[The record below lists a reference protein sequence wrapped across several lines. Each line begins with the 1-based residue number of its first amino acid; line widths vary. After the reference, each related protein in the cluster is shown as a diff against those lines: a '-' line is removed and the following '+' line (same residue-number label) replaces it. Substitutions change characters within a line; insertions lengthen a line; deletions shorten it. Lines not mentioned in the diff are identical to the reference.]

1 MHFGALRAENRL
13 VGRFTRHFIIPF
25 LVLAVPLGIFAGL
38 GFVSAERQLA
48 RTREDAIGRT
58 VDAVTALV
66 DEYQQALERE
76 TRLLARDP
84 AVIEGTAKGDW
95 ATLARGASPRVL
107 AVTQDGLADF
117 IAIRDGRGAPLV
129 QVPAGPPPSL
139 PGMPPS
145 SEPTTALRL
154 AGGRPYFLVVAPI
167 TGATERAPFGAAG
180 TVVAGR
186 RLDGL
191 ATSLDRLPARP
202 AVVFLAGDRALA
214 ASRSD
219 LPAAGWTPAT
229 GSGVVAVAGDP
240 WALRRL
246 ETPLASSPDGAL
258 WVALP
263 VREFVRAERR
273 LLYEFLALLAAG
285 AVVLAAVVLAFLP
298 QAPRARRAGG
308 PRVDSPRVAL
318 ERRNRE
324 LEALNAVSATIGRG
338 ADLATTAGETLE
350 VVRGLAS
357 MDVGSVY
364 RVDLTGSQ
372 LIMVAQ
378 SGFDPRYVERFR
390 VRPLEGSRVGDAVR
404 TGKILVTHLDVTP
417 PSEQEL
423 REMAAERAHRTQLA
437 IPIPVEKQT
446 WGVMALVS
454 REQREFSAEEMAIL
468 SSVTQQVGLAVERA
482 RLRDMAAARLSRLE
496 AQRVIERHISEQ
508 LDTEEL
514 LVVIARS
521 TQRLIGGGYAAL
533 YMLEGDTFRPRAWS
547 DIGDWIRDV
556 RFRTGTGVAGA
567 AILSGRG
574 VMVNDY
580 PSSPQAMAEFV
591 PFTSRLLAAP
601 LMAGGRALGVMTAGR
616 GLGAE
621 AFTDEDLSTLTDFA
635 TQAAVALEHARLF
648 DEATRNAAQYQAL
661 LEVSGVVSST
671 LEVDRVLD
679 LVVDRCQALLGVAA
693 LGVSRLDRATGF
705 LVYERGR
712 GLSPEFL
719 RTLQVRLGEGTTGGA
734 AERREPVWTDD
745 ILNDPAV
752 SLSPTTRAVVER
764 EGYRAV
770 LSVPLVSKGEVL
782 GALSAYWWEPHT
794 PSASEISVMSALAG
808 QAAVALDNARLF
820 AQERDRK
827 ASLSSLL
834 EINKKIGALAAP
846 ETLLGSIAEEAA
858 RLLEVDNAGFRL
870 LDGDDLVVAGVFGT
884 AAETMVRPRLRV
896 GESLSGKVLS
906 SGQALMCELEGA
918 DVVADHLAAGQR
930 LGYTHYLGVPLMVG
944 ERPIGV
950 LVFRGRRSFTAREQE
965 LAETFAGQAAIAI
978 DHSRLYREA
987 SEQAERMRAVAELGR
1002 VLVSTLDEARVLE
1015 LVATHA
1021 RETLAMPDLAI
1032 WLRDGDTDLMRF
1044 AVGQGQFSE
1053 PLSARAEPLRM
1064 DEGVV
1069 GRALVER
1076 SPVWTLDVLADPRI
1090 RLSPGSRHWIEEIG
1104 GRAILAV
1111 PLVREHLQGAL
1122 VAYRPA
1128 GSRFTDREIE
1138 YLSVFA
1144 NQVAAALENAR
1155 LYEALDVR
1163 AARLR
1168 SLTRLAHIVSSSLD
1182 MDEVLQA
1189 IAEAAAELIA
1199 VPVASFWVADEA
1211 ARSLTVRT
1219 VSDQLG
1225 LGLPYQEL
1233 PFGESAAGWVALHR
1247 EPLEIA
1253 DVQHDARFAGKEW
1266 AASRGLPS
1274 LLAVPI
1280 IVQDSLL
1287 GVLTLNGRGPIRL
1300 GPDDQQVLD
1309 SFVAQAGVAIRNA
1322 GLYGE
1327 TRGRLEQSRALLEI
1341 AEILNSTLDS
1351 KRILRQVAIKIAQLC
1366 RVDRCSIQRWE
1377 GGRVVP
1383 LMSQYADG
1391 RQDPARWEEFRRLA
1405 STLPLDPPLHSR
1417 AVQTRRPV
1425 IIPDATTSDLVP
1437 RSWVEAFGV
1446 KATVAVPLI
1455 RQDEV
1460 IGVMILDR
1468 TDRPTA
1474 FESWQVDLAMA
1485 IAGQLALSL
1494 TNAGLY
1500 TQVQE
1505 RLRETTAL
1513 LAVGRALSQPDSP
1526 QNVMQAVAR
1535 EVGEAFGADM
1545 VAIHT
1550 LDGERDALVP
1560 LAGYH
1565 VPEGL
1570 VEHFAAHPFLLSR
1583 FPALNHV
1590 WRDGRAAWTGDV
1602 HADSRFDQAS
1612 LEGIPPHSVLFAPT
1626 TVRGEPVG
1634 AIFLV
1639 WWQTGRE
1646 FSDSEVRLVEG
1657 VAAQVGLGMENAKLV
1672 RQTEQ
1677 KLQETETLLSVSQ
1690 ALASTLD
1697 LDALTRQFLRHVA
1710 HGLAA
1715 DTAGVWLLEDNG
1727 EWLAP
1732 IAGYHVP
1739 PEPLAALRETR
1750 IHLGEDSF
1758 FGEAARR
1765 RQSVISTDAANDAR
1779 VPEAVRRAAPL
1790 RTLLFVPIV
1799 AQEQMIGG
1807 FVAGWWHEA
1816 RDLREAE
1823 LRLMEAV
1830 ASQAGVAL
1838 QNARLFQDN
1847 QRRVQELSVLHELS
1861 RAVTG
1866 QLDQSGLLDT
1876 VYQQVARVLEV
1887 RSMAVVLLEE
1897 EHDRLRVVLRVRD
1910 GRRCDEEEPH
1920 FYPRRAAGLSGSV
1933 FETGRPIRTTD
1944 YAADCARRGVAPLV
1958 AALGMPHCLIVP
1970 MTAGDRVLG
1979 VLALRSPDRAFT
1991 DADERLLVNIA
2002 QLTALMLRSARLYEE
2017 RTRAFGEL
2025 AAAQDQ
2031 LVRTEKLRALGEM
2044 ASGVAHDFNNVLAS
2058 ILGRAQLLL
2067 ERVQDVKLRQW
2078 LKVIERAAMDG
2089 ARTVRRLQD
2098 FTGIRRDQPA
2108 VAVDLNQ
2115 IVQQVLE
2122 ATESTWRQDARRR
2135 AVEIEVVT
2143 DLAHHLPPI
2152 AGDPAEL
2159 REAFTNLVLN
2169 AIDAMPNGG
2178 RLTLRTGTPDGQVAV
2193 EVIDTGTGIPEPI
2206 RQKIFDPFFTT
2217 KGPKGTGLGLSM
2229 AYGILARHSGRITV
2243 ESEEGQGTTFRLVFP
2258 PTDRVAEAAPTPAP
2272 PTDSSVAL
2280 RCLVVDDEEEVAEVV
2295 ADILTTAGHVAVVE
2309 GSGQAAVDRLA
2320 AERFDLIFTD
2330 LAMPGMTGWQ
2340 LARAVKTKTPEVP
2353 VVMMS
2358 GFGVEVAPEEL
2369 RTNGVDLVLSKPLQ
2383 IQDVLRAVAA
2393 IQRTGGRG
2401 LAGAGAS

>member
-1 MHFGALRAENRL
+1 M
-13 VGRFTRHFIIPF
+13 GRFIRHFTVPF
-25 LVLAVPLGIFAGL
+25 LVLAIPLGILAGL

-48 RTREDAIGRT
+48 RTREGAIART
-58 VDAVTALV
+58 VDAVSALV
-66 DEYQQALERE
+66 GDYQDALKRE
-76 TRLLARDP
+76 TLLLARDP
-84 AVIEGTAKGDW
+84 AIIEGTAKGDW

-139 PGMPPS
+139 PGMAPTG
-145 SEPTTALRL
+145 EPITALRL

-167 TGATERAPFGAAG
+167 SGATESAPFGATG

-191 ATSLDRLPARP
+191 AASLARLPASP
-202 AVVFLAGDRALA
+202 AVLFLVGDRALA
-214 ASRSD
+214 TSRPD
-219 LPAAGWTPAT
+219 LPATGWTPAV
-229 GSGVVAVAGDP
+229 GSGIATVAGEP

-246 ETPLASSPDGAL
+246 ETAAASSPDGAL
-258 WVALP
+258 WVALS
-263 VREFVRAERR
+263 VREFAQAERR
-273 LLYEFLALLAAG
+273 LLFEFLALLAGG
-285 AVVLAAVVLAFLP
+285 AVVLVGVVLAFLP
-298 QAPRARRAGG
+298 PAHRPRRARG
-308 PRVDSPRVAL
+308 PRPDSPRVAL

-338 ADLATTAGETLE
+338 ADLETTASETLE

-357 MDVGSVY
+357 MDVGSLY
-364 RVDLTGSQ
+364 RVDATGTQ
-372 LIMVAQ
+372 LVMVAQ
-378 SGFDPRYVERFR
+378 SGFDPRHLERFL
-390 VRPLEGSRVGDAVR
+390 VRPLEGSRIGDAVR
-404 TGKILVTHLDVTP
+404 TGHILVTNLDVTP
-417 PSEQEL
+417 PSDQAL
-423 REMAAERAHRTQLA
+423 RQMAAERAHRTQLA

-454 REQREFSAEEMAIL
+454 RDQREFSAEEMAIL
-468 SSVTQQVGLAVERA
+468 SSVAQQVGLAVERA
-482 RLRDMAAARLSRLE
+482 RLRDMAATRLSRLE

-514 LVVIARS
+514 LVLIARS
-521 TQRLIGGGYAAL
+521 AQRLIGGGYAAL
-533 YMLEGDTFRPRAWS
+533 YMLEGDTLRPRAWS
-547 DIGDWIRDV
+547 DIGDWIRDLHV
-556 RFRTGTGVAGA
+556 KTGTGVAGVTM
-567 AILSGRG
+567 LSGRG

-580 PSSPQAMAEFV
+580 AASPHAIAEFV

-616 GLGAE
+616 GPGAPP
-621 AFTDEDLSTLTDFA
+621 FSDEDLSTLTDFA

-693 LGVSRLDRATGF
+693 LGVSRLDRSTGL

-712 GLSPEFL
+712 GLSTEFL
-719 RTLQVRLGEGTTGGA
+719 SSLQVRLGEGTTGRA
-734 AERREPVWTDD
+734 AQLREPTWTEDV
-745 ILNDPAV
+745 LNDPAV
-752 SLSPTTRAVVER
+752 SLSPGTRALVER

-782 GALSAYWWEPHT
+782 GALAAYWWEPHT
-794 PSASEISVMSALAG
+794 PSASEISVMTALAG

-846 ETLLGSIAEEAA
+846 EALLTSIAEEAA

-870 LDGDDLVVAGVFGT
+870 LDGNDLVVAGLYGT
-884 AAETMVRPRLRV
+884 AAETMRRPRIRA

-906 SGQALMCELEGA
+906 SGQALMCELEGS
-918 DVVADHLAAGQR
+918 DILPDHQAAGHR
-930 LGYTHYLGVPLMVG
+930 LGYTHYLGVPLLVG

-950 LVFRGRRSFTAREQE
+950 LVFRGRRAFTAREQE

-978 DHSRLYREA
+978 DHSRLYRDA

-1002 VLVSTLDEARVLE
+1002 ELVSTLDEKRVLE

-1021 RETLAMPDLAI
+1021 RETLEMPDLAI
-1032 WLRDGDTDLMRF
+1032 WLRDGENDFMRF
-1044 AVGQGQFSE
+1044 VVGKGQFSG
-1053 PLSARAEPLRM
+1053 PLTDRARPLRM

-1069 GRALVER
+1069 GRALLER
-1076 SPVWTLDVLADPRI
+1076 SPVWTPDVLADPRI
-1090 RLSPGSRHWIEEIG
+1090 HLSPESRLWIEEVG

-1111 PLVREHLQGAL
+1111 PLIREHLEGAL
-1122 VAYRPA
+1122 VAYRQA
-1128 GSRFTDREIE
+1128 GERFTEREVE

-1199 VPVASFWVADEA
+1199 VPLATFWVADEA
-1211 ARSLTVRT
+1211 ARSLTVRA
-1219 VSDQLG
+1219 VSDRLG
-1225 LGLPYQEL
+1225 LGLQYREL
-1233 PFGESAAGWVALHR
+1233 PFGEGATGWVALHR
-1247 EPLEIA
+1247 EALEIA
-1253 DVQHDARFAGKEW
+1253 DVQQDPRFAGKEW
-1266 AASRGLPS
+1266 AASHALPS

-1287 GVLTLNGRGPIRL
+1287 GVLTANGRGPIRL
-1300 GPDDQQVLD
+1300 GPDDRQLLD
-1309 SFVAQAGVAIRNA
+1309 TFVAQAGVAIRNA

-1327 TRGRLEQSRALLEI
+1327 TRGRLEESRALLEV

-1351 KRILRQVAIKIAQLC
+1351 RRLLREVAIKIAQVC
-1366 RVDRCSIQRWE
+1366 RVDRCSIQRWVD
-1377 GGRVVP
+1377 GRVVP

-1391 RQDPARWEEFRRLA
+1391 RQDAALWERYRNLT
-1405 STLPLDPPLHSR
+1405 SDLIRNPPFHLR
-1417 AVQTRRPV
+1417 AIETRRPV
-1425 IIPDATTSDLVP
+1425 ILDDVSVSELTPP
-1437 RSWVEAFGV
+1437 EWVEAFNV
-1446 KATVAVPLI
+1446 KSTMAVPLI
-1455 RQDEV
+1455 RQDQV
-1460 IGVMILDR
+1460 IGVMIVDYTER
-1468 TDRPTA
+1468 ATP
-1474 FESWQVDLAMA
+1474 FEPWQVNLAMA

-1513 LAVGRALSQPDSP
+1513 VAVGRALSQPDSP
-1526 QNVMQAVAR
+1526 QNVMRAVAR
-1535 EVGEAFGADM
+1535 AVGAAFGADT
-1545 VAIHT
+1545 VGIYTHDAK
-1550 LDGERDALVP
+1550 RDALMP
-1560 LAGYH
+1560 LAGHH
-1565 VPEGL
+1565 VPKDLLERF
-1570 VEHFAAHPFLLSR
+1570 VTRPFVLSR
-1583 FPALNHV
+1583 SPDLVHV
-1590 WRDGRAAWTGDV
+1590 WRDGRAAWTGDA
-1602 HADSRFDQAS
+1602 HADPRFDAAS
-1612 LEGIPPHSVLFAPT
+1612 LEGIPPCSCLFAPA
-1626 TVRGEPVG
+1626 TVRGEMVG
-1634 AIFLV
+1634 AIFLT
-1639 WWQTGRE
+1639 WWKTGRE
-1646 FSDSEVRLVEG
+1646 FSESEVRLVEG
-1657 VAAQVGLGMENAKLV
+1657 VAAQVGLGMENAELA

-1697 LDALTRQFLRHVA
+1697 VDALSRQFLRHVA
-1710 HGLAA
+1710 RGLGA
-1715 DTAGVWLLEDNG
+1715 DTVGLWLLEDNREWLVPLAG
-1727 EWLAP
+1727 YRVPPEWLAAVHRRSVVSADAVNDP
-1732 IAGYHVP
+1732 RI
-1739 PEPLAALRETR
+1739 PE
-1750 IHLGEDSF
+1750 DM
-1758 FGEAARR
+1758 
-1765 RQSVISTDAANDAR
+1765 
-1779 VPEAVRRAAPL
+1779 RRAVPA
-1790 RTLLFVPIV
+1790 RTQLFVPIV

-1807 FVAGWWHEA
+1807 FVALWATEA
-1816 RDLREAE
+1816 RELTEAE

-1887 RSMAVVLLEE
+1887 RSLAVVLLDE
-1897 EHDRLRVVLRVRD
+1897 EHNRLNVVLRVRD
-1910 GRRCDEEEPH
+1910 GQRCEDEEPH
-1920 FYPRRAAGLSGSV
+1920 FYPRDGAGLSGRV

-1944 YAADCARRGVAPLV
+1944 YAADCARLGVTPLP
-1958 AALGMPHCLIVP
+1958 AAVGMPYCLIVP

-1979 VLALRSPDRAFT
+1979 VLSLRSPDHAFGE
-1991 DADERLLVNIA
+1991 ADERLLVNIA
-2002 QLTALMLRSARLYEE
+2002 QLAALMLRSARLYEE

-2025 AAAQDQ
+2025 ASAQDQ

-2067 ERVQDVKLRQW
+2067 ERIQDVKLRRW
-2078 LKVIERAAMDG
+2078 LQVIERAAMDG
-2089 ARTVRRLQD
+2089 GRTVRRLQD

-2108 VAVDLNQ
+2108 VAVELNQ
-2115 IVQQVLE
+2115 VVQQVLE
-2122 ATESTWRQDARRR
+2122 TTESTWRQDARRR
-2135 AVEIEVVT
+2135 GVEIDVLT
-2143 DLAHHLPPI
+2143 DLAERLPNI

-2169 AIDAMPNGG
+2169 AVDAMPKGG
-2178 RLTLRTGTPDGQVAV
+2178 QLTLRTSSPEGQVMV

-2243 ESEEGQGTTFRLVFP
+2243 ESEEGRGTTFRLIFP
-2258 PTDRVAEAAPTPAP
+2258 PSDQVAEAAAEPAP
-2272 PTDSSVAL
+2272 ASDSSVVL

-2295 ADILTTAGHVAVVE
+2295 ADILTTAGHVAVVA
-2309 GSGQAAVDRLA
+2309 GSGQAAVDLFS
-2320 AERFDLIFTD
+2320 AEPFDLVFTD

-2340 LARAVKTKTPEVP
+2340 VARAVKARTPEVG

-2358 GFGVEVAPEEL
+2358 GFGVEVEPAEL

-2383 IQDVLRAVAA
+2383 IKDVLRAMAT
-2393 IQRTGGRG
+2393 IQRAGRARAG
-2401 LAGAGAS
+2401 EAGAA